1 MVLVVVVWSPLL
13 GGGEEGGHQLGG
25 VSVPRQG
32 LAGSSY
38 GEGQQGAAWRGTRKV
53 IKPLVANRC
62 VFSCLKPILGFIDHL
77 IHLNES
83 ESTKVLKVPN
93 EQTVFR

>member
-1 MVLVVVVWSPLL
+1 MIDF
-13 GGGEEGGHQLGG
+13 
-25 VSVPRQG
+25 
-32 LAGSSY
+32 AKKK
-38 GEGQQGAAWRGTRKV
+38 TRKV
-53 IKPLVANRC
+53 RKPLVANRC

-93 EQTVFR
+93 KRMV